1 MFTIAI
7 CDDNEKYIMQ
17 IKNEINEYISLHKIL
32 IKINTFSDPTILQA
46 EVLTDINQFD
56 LYIIDIEMPLIN
68 GFSLISLIKEKS
80 PEKDIIIITSHMK
93 YVLEGYTY
101 QILRYIPRENM
112 RRRLFEALD
121 VAYNHCI
128 STNHIIISHYGSVS
142 KILCSDIAYI
152 EKEKKYC
159 LIYLVSYEDPIHLRK
174 SLKELYFDLNG
185 EEFIYI
191 NKGIIVN
198 LANIID
204 IQNNSVTVSTNKQ
217 KVNLHISRNFQQNF
231 NYHINTY
238 WSKRL

>member
-7 CDDNEKYIMQ
+7 CDDNEKYIKQ
-17 IKNEINEYISLHKIL
+17 IENEINEYISLRNIL
-32 IKINTFSDPTILQA
+32 IDISTYSDPTILQA

-80 PEKDIIIITSHMK
+80 PTKDIIIITSHMK

-101 QILRYIPRENM
+101 QILRYIPRKNM

-121 VAYNHCI
+121 VSYNHFI
-128 STNHIIISHYGSVS
+128 STNYIVISHYGTIS
-142 KILCSDIAYI
+142 KILCSDIVYI

-159 LIYLVSYEDPIHLRK
+159 LIYLVSHEDPIHLRK
-174 SLKELYFDLNG
+174 SLKELYLELNSD
-185 EEFIYI
+185 EFIYI
-191 NKGIIVN
+191 NKGIIIN
-198 LANIID
+198 LANIIE
-204 IQNNSVTVSTNKQ
+204 IQNNSVTVSLKCQ
-217 KVNLHISRNFQQNF
+217 KFNLHISRNFQKSF